1 MLWKPEK
8 KMQKREVG
16 LICSMSYYEMRLLV
30 NCMTKIL
37 LDNEVQGINTKKR
50 ITSLIDKLNGMITKQ
65 VKND

>member
-1 MLWKPEK
+1 
-8 KMQKREVG
+8 MQKREVG

-50 ITSLIDKLNGMITKQ
+50 ITTLIDKLNGMITKQ
-65 VKND
+65 VRND

>member
-1 MLWKPEK
+1 
-8 KMQKREVG
+8 MQKREVG